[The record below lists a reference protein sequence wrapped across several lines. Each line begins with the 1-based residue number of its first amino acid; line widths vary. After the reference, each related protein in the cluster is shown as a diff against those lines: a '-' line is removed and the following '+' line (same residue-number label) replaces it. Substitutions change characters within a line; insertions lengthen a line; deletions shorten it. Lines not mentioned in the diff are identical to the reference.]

1 MYIKTQCPYLV
12 IGEGGVWGWGVGG
25 GSVIPMF
32 KVKSKGIIKYW
43 SL

>member
-12 IGEGGVWGWGVGG
+12 IGEGGVWGGL
-25 GSVIPMF
+25 VIPMF

>member
-1 MYIKTQCPYLV
+1 MYIKTQCQYLV
-12 IGEGGVWGWGVGG
+12 IGEGGMWGWGG